1 MRIVFMGTPDFALT
15 AIESIYREGHD
26 IALVVSQPDKPSG
39 RGYVLTPSP
48 VKKFALEKGIEVI
61 TPKTMRDEET
71 EKILRS
77 VHADV
82 FVVAAFGK
90 ILPQNILDIPPH
102 GSICIHASLLPAL
115 RGAAPINRAVMEG
128 HTEGGITIMYMDAG
142 IDTGDIILQRSIPI
156 TENMTAGEYHDAMA
170 ALGGQMILEY
180 LLLASEG
187 KATRTPQRDEGS
199 SYAPKIDKKEAYED
213 FSRTAKQTHDR
224 IRGLSPYPGAYAFLK
239 GKRIKFL
246 ASVLTNGTGEPGT
259 VLSTENGIEIACK
272 EGSVTITHLQPE
284 GKGKMDYASFLRG
297 NSVKKGDIFNV

>member
-15 AIESIYREGHD
+15 ALEAIYQAGHD

-48 VKKFALEKGIEVI
+48 VKKFALEKGMEVI

-71 EKILRS
+71 AEKLRS
-77 VHADV
+77 AKADV

-156 TENMTAGEYHDAMA
+156 TENMQAGEYHDKMA
-170 ALGGQMILEY
+170 VLGGELILEY
-180 LLLASEG
+180 LSLAAEG
-187 KATRTPQRDEGS
+187 KVTRTPQPAEGS

-224 IRGLSPYPGAYAFLK
+224 IRGLAPYPGAYALLN

-246 ASVLTNGTGEPGT
+246 GSVISSGTGAPGT
-259 VLSTENGIEIACK
+259 VLSTENGIEIACAS
-272 EGSVTITHLQPE
+272 GSVTITHLQPE

>member
-15 AIESIYREGHD
+15 ALEAIYQAGHD

-71 EKILRS
+71 ANILRS
-77 VHADV
+77 VNADV

-156 TENMTAGEYHDAMA
+156 TENMTAGEYHDEMA
-170 ALGGQMILEY
+170 RLGGELILEY
-180 LLLASEG
+180 LSLASEG
-187 KATRTPQRDEGS
+187 KATRTPQTEEGS
-199 SYAPKIDKKEAYED
+199 SYAAKIDKKEAYED
-213 FSRTAKQTHDR
+213 FSRSAKQTHDR
-224 IRGLSPYPGAYAFLK
+224 IRGLAPYPGAYAVLN

-246 ASVLTNGTGEPGT
+246 GSFVSNGTGAPGT
-259 VLSTENGIEIACK
+259 VISTENGIEIACK

>member
-15 AIESIYREGHD
+15 ALEAIYQAGHD

-71 EKILRS
+71 ANILRS
-77 VHADV
+77 VQADV

-102 GSICIHASLLPAL
+102 GSVCIHASLLPAL

-156 TENMTAGEYHDAMA
+156 TENMTAGEYHDEMA
-170 ALGGQMILEY
+170 RLGGELILEY
-180 LLLASEG
+180 LSLASEG
-187 KATRTPQRDEGS
+187 KATRTPQSEEGS
-199 SYAPKIDKKEAYED
+199 SYAAKIDKKEAYED
-213 FSRTAKQTHDR
+213 FSRSAKQTHDR
-224 IRGLSPYPGAYAFLK
+224 IRGLAPYPGAYAVLN

-246 ASVLTNGTGEPGT
+246 GSFVSNGTGAPGT
-259 VLSTENGIEIACK
+259 VISTENGIEIACK

>member
-15 AIESIYREGHD
+15 ALEAIYQAGHD

-48 VKKFALEKGIEVI
+48 VKKFALEKDIEVI

-77 VHADV
+77 VNADV

-156 TENMTAGEYHDAMA
+156 TENMTAGEYHDEMA
-170 ALGGQMILEY
+170 RLGGELILEY
-180 LLLASEG
+180 LSLASEG
-187 KATRTPQRDEGS
+187 KATRTPQTEEGS
-199 SYAPKIDKKEAYED
+199 SYAAKIDKKEAYED

-224 IRGLSPYPGAYAFLK
+224 IRGLAPYPGAYAVLN

-246 ASVLTNGTGEPGT
+246 QSVLTNGTGVPGT

>member
-15 AIESIYREGHD
+15 ALEAIYQAGHD

-71 EKILRS
+71 ANILRS
-77 VHADV
+77 VNADV

-156 TENMTAGEYHDAMA
+156 TENMTAGEYHDEMA
-170 ALGGQMILEY
+170 RLGGELILEY
-180 LLLASEG
+180 LSLASEG
-187 KATRTPQRDEGS
+187 KATRTPQSEEGS
-199 SYAPKIDKKEAYED
+199 SYAAKIDKKEAYED
-213 FSRTAKQTHDR
+213 FSRSAKQTHDR
-224 IRGLSPYPGAYAFLK
+224 IRGLAPYPGAYAVLN

-246 ASVLTNGTGEPGT
+246 GSFVSNGTGAPGT
-259 VLSTENGIEIACK
+259 VISTENGIEIACK